1 VVVVL
6 VVQVSLVLVLVPV
19 PVQAQYLDLG
29 LVLGQYLV
37 QALVQ
42 HLLLVTLAQV
52 QESDYQLV
60 QGLVPQ
66 QDQVD
71 PMSGQLLAL
80 LLAQGL
86 VIVMARDRDLDTGMD
101 PEVDMGTKLRDN

>member
-1 VVVVL
+1 VV
-6 VVQVSLVLVLVPV
+6 VVQVSLVLIPV

-60 QGLVPQ
+60 PQ

-71 PMSGQLLAL
+71 PMSGQLLPL